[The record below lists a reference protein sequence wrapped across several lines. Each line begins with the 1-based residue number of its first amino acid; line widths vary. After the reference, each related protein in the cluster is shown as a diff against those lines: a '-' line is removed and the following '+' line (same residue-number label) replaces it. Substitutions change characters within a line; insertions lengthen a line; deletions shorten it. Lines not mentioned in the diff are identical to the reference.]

1 MLIDVIQS
9 KIILAKLIL
18 TIAAI
23 RIGILTAL
31 TVAIDFV
38 LKPLCNV
45 LFPEKGHISNAG
57 WEQENNS
64 VQGKTL

>member
-18 TIAAI
+18 TIVAI

-38 LKPLCNV
+38 LKPLCNI

-57 WEQENNS
+57 REQENNS